1 MPTICITVPAL
12 KTITRGLSSDWGPT
26 LYAAARRIGAV
37 VALIYTLGF
46 MAGERWHQLVAWAQ
60 EHQLPGLARLGLS
73 GGNLKAS
80 FSSSA
85 PDQFPGVTEMV
96 TAPVGPKPVATTN
109 GAELLPAPDA
119 APVTTPS
126 NVAPPSIRHLAA
138 QGFSQREIAGTMGL
152 TRYQVRKAL
161 AA

>member
-1 MPTICITVPAL
+1 MTTICITVPAL

-26 LYAAARRIGAV
+26 LHAAARRLGAV
-37 VALIYTLGF
+37 VALLYTLGF

-60 EHQLPGLARLGLS
+60 EHQLNRLARLGLP

-80 FSSSA
+80 LTGSA
-85 PDQFPGVTEMV
+85 PGHFPAVTEMV
-96 TAPVGPKPVATTN
+96 TQPLAPA
-109 GAELLPAPDA
+109 LPPARPA
-119 APVTTPS
+119 A
-126 NVAPPSIRHLAA
+126 NVAPPSVRRLAA
-138 QGFSQREIAGTMGL
+138 QGCSQREIAGTLGL